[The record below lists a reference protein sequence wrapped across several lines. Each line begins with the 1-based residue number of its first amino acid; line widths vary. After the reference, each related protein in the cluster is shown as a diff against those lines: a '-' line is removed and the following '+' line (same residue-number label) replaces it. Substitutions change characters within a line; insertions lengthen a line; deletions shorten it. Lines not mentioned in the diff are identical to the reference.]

1 MRLKELRKMRNMSQS
16 QVAGAVGISLRA
28 YQNYEYALRE
38 PNIETINK
46 FADFFGVTTDYL
58 FGRDTNSINPL
69 DAALDLNGAS
79 VFDKKFIKAY
89 LDIPVSQR
97 ETITKFIKK
106 ISNS

>member
-1 MRLKELRKMRNMSQS
+1 MMRLKELRRMKNMSQS

-58 FGRDTNSINPL
+58 FGRNTDFLNPL

-79 VFDKKFIKAY
+79 EFDKKFIKAY
-89 LDIPVSQR
+89 LDIPAPQR
-97 ETITKFIKK
+97 ENIAKFIRK
-106 ISNS
+106 I